1 MTVLNNFVTSIT
13 QNRANWPTLVNPLT
27 LDDIDWSAGQPLQ
40 VPVPLQQDTGL
51 SPLSEF
57 KLTGD
62 NQTKTTR
69 WPQGVATYVDD
80 SNIEYILTS
89 WYFSSS
95 SNNGN
100 CKLVLINP
108 EADMGAPVDGSAMDV
123 CPCVVNGSGEFVHF
137 NSHAG
142 GMAVIGN
149 YLYISCSDSQSI
161 RVFDLTHIYKRVD
174 NLSAVSSSDSFINLY
189 PYILP
194 QVGQIFCSTPGNA
207 NLSYMSVTQD
217 GGSFLLGN
225 FYSTTSVGWSK
236 GGKGMIWLVPIVED
250 SGIEFPAADATENQA
265 VEMLEPLFPSGPNVG
280 TTMTRLQGAL
290 LVYDD
295 NEDRIL
301 ILQRSYV
308 DSSNQ
313 LIVMNLGT
321 GDFFSGDIIAPL
333 AHNATNW
340 LHRCED
346 LTLAAPSRLLTI
358 TEDPT
363 ERSVTFWDLDDILS
377 LL

>member
-1 MTVLNNFVTSIT
+1 
-13 QNRANWPTLVNPLT
+13 
-27 LDDIDWSAGQPLQ
+27 
-40 VPVPLQQDTGL
+40 
-51 SPLSEF
+51 
-57 KLTGD
+57 
-62 NQTKTTR
+62 
-69 WPQGVATYVDD
+69 
-80 SNIEYILTS
+80 
-89 WYFSSS
+89 
-95 SNNGN
+95 
-100 CKLVLINP
+100 
-108 EADMGAPVDGSAMDV
+108 MGATVPGSAMDV
-123 CPCVVNGSGEFVHF
+123 CPCVVNGSGQFVHF

-161 RVFDLTHIYKRVD
+161 RVFDLTHIYKRTD

-194 QVGQIFCSTPGNA
+194 QVGQIFCSTPGGA

-225 FYSTTSVGWSK
+225 FYSTTSVGWAK

-250 SGIEFPAADATENQA
+250 PSIEFPAADDTSSQA
-265 VEMLEPLFPSGPNVG
+265 VEMLEPLFPAGPNVN

-290 LVYDD
+290 LVYNDS
-295 NEDRIL
+295 EERIL

-313 LIVMNLGT
+313 LIVMNMDT
-321 GDFFSGDIIAPL
+321 GAYFSGNVANPL
-333 AHNATNW
+333 SHDAANW

-346 LTLAAPSRLLTI
+346 LTLVPDGLVVTI

-363 ERSVTFWDLDDILS
+363 ERSVTFWSLAEILDLL
-377 LL
+377 